1 MTDMRDDKAVKEAA
15 VSGAQ
20 PPSGSE
26 AERSVY
32 NYESAGITEREGNVP
47 IWLWI
52 VVVSLALWGLYY
64 LVTYWNGPATPA

>member
-52 VVVSLALWGLYY
+52 VVV
-64 LVTYWNGPATPA
+64 